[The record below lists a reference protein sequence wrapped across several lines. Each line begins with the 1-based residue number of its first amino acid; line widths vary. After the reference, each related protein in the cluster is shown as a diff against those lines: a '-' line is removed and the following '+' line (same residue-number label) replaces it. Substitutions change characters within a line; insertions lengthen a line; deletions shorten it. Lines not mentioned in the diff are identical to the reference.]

1 MYILKTALKT
11 EPLPTWYCPWYH
23 HLTEKFK
30 ERNQWPDFQLSIS
43 VSNVEIPFLRTLSCS
58 DFYLHQHCLPFSSS
72 TFTEI
77 WSQLSSMKLYTNI
90 RHIHLGINVYNSSYF
105 WERSPNCSVVFLSQG
120 HIEYWGLEVTENLN
134 HVSHKKKLPLAGRGV
149 TFNSSSWLQRRLP
162 GIYECQT
169 VDFICCQTV
178 DFTCYQTVDF
188 KYIQFMV
195 CQLHLGK
202 AVKEVV

>member
-1 MYILKTALKT
+1 MGKWGEGIIKGEEKT
-11 EPLPTWYCPWYH
+11 WGWH
-23 HLTEKFK
+23 
-30 ERNQWPDFQLSIS
+30 
-43 VSNVEIPFLRTLSCS
+43 
-58 DFYLHQHCLPFSSS
+58 
-72 TFTEI
+72 
-77 WSQLSSMKLYTNI
+77 LSSL
-90 RHIHLGINVYNSSYF
+90 
-105 WERSPNCSVVFLSQG
+105 
-120 HIEYWGLEVTENLN
+120 
-134 HVSHKKKLPLAGRGV
+134 
-149 TFNSSSWLQRRLP
+149 SWLQRRLP